1 MYQVTQQERVT
12 KGYAHGLLA
21 QIALTRAG
29 WAIREEAKSGYET
42 ATDYSDP
49 VYPTQRPDAD
59 TRKSLYEKALE
70 HLSAIISNGV
80 HQLNPSFYDEWYLL
94 NQLTL
99 DQSYHENIL
108 RFQWAWVI
116 PANLDT
122 PWVCA

>member
-70 HLSAIISNGV
+70 HLGNYLQRS
-80 HQLNPSFYDEWYLL
+80 PSVEPFV
-94 NQLTL
+94 
-99 DQSYHENIL
+99 L
-108 RFQWAWVI
+108 RRVVLAEPIDVR
-116 PANLDT
+116 PKL
-122 PWVCA
+122 P